1 MKWHG
6 HDKRRK
12 ERRNIVTCYE
22 CCSGN
27 QVVAGKRQRRRTNQ
41 LETLMCIY
49 RVMKSVE
56 IKVEDTGQDR
66 VEESNPK
73 QFRLPHAGDG
83 KIITARKYQYEKVN

>member
-1 MKWHG
+1 MS
-6 HDKRRK
+6 
-12 ERRNIVTCYE
+12 VTNHNN
-22 CCSGN
+22 SGR
-27 QVVAGKRQRRRTNQ
+27 GLPGPILGIK
-41 LETLMCIY
+41 IY
-49 RVMKSVE
+49 RDMKSVE